1 MLPLIEGGGMLGA
14 GKLRAHASLTTTPG
28 ARATKGLSGRE
39 GYSASERVQ
48 LLFKKLVLG
57 DKVRNLFNVS
67 ESCQEDGARPDN

>member
-1 MLPLIEGGGMLGA
+1 MLGA

-57 DKVRNLFNVS
+57 DKEPGGLKSFRWNSVRHGKENQADS
-67 ESCQEDGARPDN
+67 